1 MADKKD
7 TFSIFF
13 PEAHDPMDDAIEVIK
28 ASPDAPSDDDDT
40 PCRQQDIDDYYY
52 RLESDKT

>member
-40 PCRQQDIDDYYY
+40 PCRQQDIDDYY
-52 RLESDKT
+52 